1 MKKILYIFLT
11 LSILSTGCSDDDDTI
26 QPITN
31 LDSNLLGIW
40 LPIEGPSDTWTYN
53 FLSDGTY
60 IEETIYIG
68 ENPSISNG
76 SWLTENQ
83 SLYMTENG
91 ESPDGNIPYNIQ
103 GDSLTLDYSIINST
117 PGETYL
123 FIKQ

>member
-1 MKKILYIFLT
+1 M
-11 LSILSTGCSDDDDTI
+11 
-26 QPITN
+26 
-31 LDSNLLGIW
+31 
-40 LPIEGPSDTWTYN
+40 
-53 FLSDGTY
+53 
-60 IEETIYIG
+60 G
-68 ENPSISNG
+68 ELSISNG